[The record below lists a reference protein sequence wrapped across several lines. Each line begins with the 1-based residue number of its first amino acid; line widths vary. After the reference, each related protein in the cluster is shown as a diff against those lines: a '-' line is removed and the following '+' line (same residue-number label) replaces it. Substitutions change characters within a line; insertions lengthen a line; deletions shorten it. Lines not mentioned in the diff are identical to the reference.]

1 MGNLKREGNVE
12 CESGEEMDVL
22 SKEQHVFL
30 PAAFAKTT
38 FSNSIVPLST
48 RLTKGIP
55 SECCDFAS
63 STIAFRHSVSSIFI
77 K

>member
-48 RLTKGIP
+48 RLTIMLE
-55 SECCDFAS
+55 SHQIRQV
-63 STIAFRHSVSSIFI
+63 IAKSVTRTTLSIFL
-77 K
+77 